1 MLSKRKVGVILVT
14 AVMVG
19 CAVVAPVAAA
29 KKDKKHYSIQSKGV
43 EAGYYGSTLEN
54 RAYVNMKNGDYN
66 YYYEIALQDKKS
78 ELRGWKSGT
87 VKEKNTSKKLT
98 SCWVDRS
105 YGTNGAGAFFSYEY

>member
-29 KKDKKHYSIQSKGV
+29 KKKSHYYIQSLGV

-54 RAYVNMKNGDYN
+54 RAYVNMMNGDYN
-66 YYYEIALQDKKS
+66 YHYDLALQDRNGTN
-78 ELRGWKSGT
+78 RGCKSGNVT
-87 VKEKNTSKKLT
+87 TKNSSKKLT
-98 SCWVDRS
+98 SCWVDRY
-105 YGTNGAGAFFSYEY
+105 YGTNGAGTLNAYEY